1 MWTIIFTLVPIVHLI
16 FGYFPVN
23 FTVHVVVTM
32 MAHYLV
38 RIVMLLYCDSLKQ
51 MRALWFSRVAVSI
64 CWWYDFKASLL
75 IPLKA
80 AIGPGTSFRSRSWSD
95 LAPARNIKALRWPFV
110 LLILSIIAFI
120 GGCVHLREVINLP
133 TVLSLCLIVINIAPP
148 LLIIS
153 YWNFG
158 QGMLLTRLSTLLM
171 VLSGIAAAAAFTFL
185 WLLYPRD
192 VDFARAARLS
202 LRFLNAERSGVISGG
217 YPIDWRSSSGLQYAE
232 VNMTFTN
239 VTKGVVTDKTDFF
252 FKQVDLSGGFYN
264 DGEIG
269 AVKLTWNIAVTTSM
283 LAWSMLEYP
292 GFWGQSLELQND
304 ISSIL
309 MHGAL
314 YMQEIYVVTPL
325 QDPLNPGRL
334 MSSSND
340 QIIYV
345 VRTPAPLHCML
356 RCAAQ
361 VHARGHPWGLA
372 MLWWV
377 CDSSA
382 PFDARLLNSS
392 RRPARWSPSG
402 RTVRW
407 CMHGR
412 VTRLRRA
419 GGQPAGGAAGVAAT
433 GGRDPLRWHGLRHR
447 LHAPRRVALRPRRPG
462 RRRDHRRRHR
472 TADV

>member
-1 MWTIIFTLVPIVHLI
+1 MCAGLWTLIFTLVPIVHLI

-64 CWWYDFKASLL
+64 CWWYDFKASWL

-95 LAPARNIKALRWPFV
+95 LAPARNVKALRWPLVFV
-110 LLILSIIAFI
+110 LLSIIAFI
-120 GGCVHLREVINLP
+120 GGCIHLREVINLP
-133 TVLSLCLIVINIAPP
+133 TVLSLCLVIINLAPP
-148 LLIIS
+148 MLMLC

-158 QGMLLTRLSTLLM
+158 QGMLLTRLSTLFM
-171 VLSGIAAAAAFTFL
+171 VLSGIAAALAFTFL

-202 LRFLNAERSGVISGG
+202 LRFLNAERSGRLGAG
-217 YPIDWRSSSGLQYAE
+217 YPIDWRSDSGLQYSAI
-232 VNMTFTN
+232 NMTFTN

-264 DGEIG
+264 EGEVG
-269 AVKLTWNIAVTTSM
+269 AVKLTWNVAVTTAM
-283 LAWSMLEYP
+283 LSWSMLEYP
-292 GFWGQSLELQND
+292 NFWGQSLELQND

-309 MHGAL
+309 LQGAL

-325 QDPLNPGRL
+325 RDPLDNTRL

-345 VRTPAPLHCML
+345 VRPPHPTASLPLL
-356 RCAAQ
+356 FFRCRTR
-361 VHARGHPWGLA
+361 VSG
-372 MLWWV
+372 
-377 CDSSA
+377 
-382 PFDARLLNSS
+382 
-392 RRPARWSPSG
+392 RRPRIHSA
-402 RTVRW
+402 V
-407 CMHGR
+407 M
-412 VTRLRRA
+412 
-419 GGQPAGGAAGVAAT
+419 
-433 GGRDPLRWHGLRHR
+433 
-447 LHAPRRVALRPRRPG
+447 
-462 RRRDHRRRHR
+462 
-472 TADV
+472 